1 MKEGTMLKTIGLTL
15 AALVIALPAAAQ
27 TVCVTERGD
36 VLKQLSSQFEENP
49 VAMGLATDGSV
60 VEVLAASSG
69 SWTILVTKPTGVSCV
84 VASGEAWDHVPP
96 PLKGPKI

>member
-1 MKEGTMLKTIGLTL
+1 MLKTIGLTL

-49 VAMGLATDGSV
+49 KADLCFELSPCLTR
-60 VEVLAASSG
+60 
-69 SWTILVTKPTGVSCV
+69 I
-84 VASGEAWDHVPP
+84 
-96 PLKGPKI
+96 